1 MSLIEKIDERI
12 KYYREFYADR
22 YQAKSRREIKPMPD
36 RCVCCGD
43 IIPEGTQVCIN
54 CRNKYCEPC
63 RHEDTDRCKDCERMK
78 SDKGR

>member
-36 RCVCCGD
+36 RCVCCDD
-43 IIPEGTQVCIN
+43 IIPEGTQVCWS
-54 CRNKYCEPC
+54 CLKG
-63 RHEDTDRCKDCERMK
+63 ERYTSKRKNIMRK
-78 SDKGR
+78 LKRLLKG